1 MEPTAGGFVKDLFTG
16 ESKKGM
22 VNKPTPVAPR
32 YKMEPGAVDPGTAPT
47 VAAEDTAP
55 TVAAADTAPPA
66 VKPIVPG
73 GASVIGTIKY
83 RNGQIQKAGE

>member
-47 VAAEDTAP
+47 VAA
-55 TVAAADTAPPA
+55 ADTAPPA

-73 GASVIGTIKY
+73 GASVVDTIKY
-83 RNGQIQKAGE
+83 KNDQIKKAGE